1 MFDLIVQNGKI
12 VDGSGRRGYPADIGI
27 KNGVITDISFQ
38 LAAEAK
44 EIINAAGCV
53 VSPGFI
59 DMHSHSD
66 FSLLVHPEAESR
78 VRQGITTELVGN
90 CGGSPA
96 PVPVERFKDFMQYMT
111 GLGGLYQKSLA
122 PSDWRWKTLAH
133 FYDDLANNGIA
144 VNVAPLVGHSTL
156 RAAVMGYEGR
166 PPSSDELNQLKRL
179 VEEALD
185 QGAFGMSSGLI
196 YHPGAFADRN
206 ELAELG
212 NVIRSHGGIYTTHI
226 RSEGKYLLE
235 AIDEGPSVVYLESP
249 TNPLLKLVDLENI
262 VALAKQSGALVVVD
276 NTFATPYLQRPLE
289 VMAGYRL
296 VQEQRLHAPD
306 RPRAHVVG
314 IGVEDAGP

>member
-27 KNGVITDISFQ
+27 KNGFITDISFQ
-38 LAAEAK
+38 LEAEAK
-44 EIINAAGCV
+44 EIINAAGCA

-111 GLGGLYQKSLA
+111 GLGGLYKKSLA

-133 FYDDLANNGIA
+133 FYDDLGKNGIA

-166 PPSSDELNQLKRL
+166 PPSSDELNHLKRL
-179 VEEALD
+179 LEEALRRKPD
-185 QGAFGMSSGLI
+185 LTRSGSPAACLSTLRATASWLDAACCGRFRRATLGCRKSSRSSNLPSLARRESRDAPRRAGSLPSEPGWPARRAKPAPPVPRRRQSA
-196 YHPGAFADRN
+196 HP
-206 ELAELG
+206 
-212 NVIRSHGGIYTTHI
+212 RSFPGSL
-226 RSEGKYLLE
+226 R
-235 AIDEGPSVVYLESP
+235 P
-249 TNPLLKLVDLENI
+249 TL
-262 VALAKQSGALVVVD
+262 
-276 NTFATPYLQRPLE
+276 
-289 VMAGYRL
+289 
-296 VQEQRLHAPD
+296 
-306 RPRAHVVG
+306 PRASAAVG
-314 IGVEDAGP
+314 